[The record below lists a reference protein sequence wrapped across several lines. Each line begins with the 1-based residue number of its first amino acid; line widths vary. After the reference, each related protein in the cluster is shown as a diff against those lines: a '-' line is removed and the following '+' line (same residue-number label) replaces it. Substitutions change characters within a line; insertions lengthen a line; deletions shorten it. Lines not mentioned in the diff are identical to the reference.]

1 MLASTYSLAR
11 PSRPS
16 SRLYTWWRT
25 MVVSGD
31 SGSSRVGKWRERV
44 ERNIWRNE
52 LLGMRET
59 RRYAAARGRREDAVT
74 IISCITSCFFLRLM
88 KAHMSLAKML

>member
-1 MLASTYSLAR
+1 
-11 PSRPS
+11 
-16 SRLYTWWRT
+16 

-31 SGSSRVGKWRERV
+31 SGSSRVGRWRERV

-59 RRYAAARGRREDAVT
+59 RRYTAAGGRRQDAIT
-74 IISCITSCFFLRLM
+74 ISSYFTSCFLT
-88 KAHMSLAKML
+88 LA